1 MATTQKGVLR
11 GTPALG
17 CALPRGPSESLAVSF
32 LCTPSQE
39 GTEPPP
45 RASPLCLWLCRHGAP
60 LPLKKEEVDVVVA
73 LGEEVP
79 EDARG
84 VATADLVGGQPE
96 VHALHEVPQLGH
108 QVLAKF
114 PKM

>member
-1 MATTQKGVLR
+1 MK
-11 GTPALG
+11 
-17 CALPRGPSESLAVSF
+17 E
-32 LCTPSQE
+32 
-39 GTEPPP
+39 
-45 RASPLCLWLCRHGAP
+45 
-60 LPLKKEEVDVVVA
+60 EEVDIVVA
-73 LGEEVP
+73 LGEEVS

-84 VATADLVGGQPE
+84 VAAADLVGGQPE